1 MKALLFLRN
10 IKKGFAT
17 NSSSYHSTVVLD
29 QEEYDKWVAGE
40 IEVEIRYD
48 PISYEDWCNDKEG
61 GETDITTHTTPNGD
75 SIVIIC
81 VHGSDY

>member
-1 MKALLFLRN
+1 MKAILFLRN

-40 IEVEIRYD
+40 IAVEIRGD
-48 PISYEDWCNDKEG
+48 EQTYEEWQDDEY
-61 GETDITTHTTPNGD
+61 GETDVTTHTTPNGD